1 MQTEGGQVLCFVHP
15 CILSA
20 DMASKGCLAQNR
32 QAQTFTEWTHTH
44 THTYSSLQQKS
55 RQLKKKKLSQSKRS
69 GNLKD
74 KQNRTHNWPF
84 SPSLGLRGCGVPD
97 GQRGSDSVYTE
108 PCPACINTAGVW
120 GDKGQARRLQQSL
133 EGWGPARSGLGVAG
147 NRQSWAGH
155 WVKVS
160 SCGRNTN
167 RLPSIWGFLS
177 MARLQL

>member
-1 MQTEGGQVLCFVHP
+1 MPTWQVKDAWHRTGRHRHLLNEH
-15 CILSA
+15 
-20 DMASKGCLAQNR
+20 
-32 QAQTFTEWTHTH
+32 THTH
-44 THTYSSLQQKS
+44 THTPHYSRSLDN
-55 RQLKKKKLSQSKRS
+55 LKKKKLSQSKRS

-155 WVKVS
+155 
-160 SCGRNTN
+160 
-167 RLPSIWGFLS
+167 
-177 MARLQL
+177 